1 MMLLNTRDRELTE
14 ALERVITIDGRGR
27 PEKARL
33 LVTLI
38 NETPKEKLVEVLTT
52 IGERKFF

>member
-1 MMLLNTRDRELTE
+1 MLLNTRDRELTE